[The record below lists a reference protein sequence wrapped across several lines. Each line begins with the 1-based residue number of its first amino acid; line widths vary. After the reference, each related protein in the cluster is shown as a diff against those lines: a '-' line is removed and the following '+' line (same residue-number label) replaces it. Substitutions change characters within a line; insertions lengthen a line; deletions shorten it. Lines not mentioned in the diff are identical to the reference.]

1 VSAFLFGRQVAVA
14 DLHHVHVVVRE
25 EVDRIQVL
33 DVYLHDRLYV
43 LPGRADDV
51 FGTWSMQVLESR
63 DNATYAESHDMRQ
76 E

>member
-25 EVDRIQVL
+25 EVNRIQVL

-43 LPGRADDV
+43 LPGRADDLS
-51 FGTWSMQVLESR
+51 TWSAHVLESR